1 MPTCSKNINDYIV
14 RVRAGPGYDCSSLQ
28 TVNVNNEHS
37 PVLIEGEYFTGFL
50 SVRLKNFSGVVSEKF
65 KNQNPI
71 ANPDS
76 TYFEGKN
83 RRYSITVQGRF
94 SKEINCDDII
104 FGINLDSPVK
114 SPPGTNLAIKFGKW
128 LDPGLFVETEGDNPY
143 IMSPLFCS
151 MNTIGIFKA
160 DSFEVNDTEIQSGKL
175 ISKSP
180 SHTIKDDKIN
190 ALPKTNIGKWSFHS
204 RLVPENVSLLI
215 NESQVLNTKSDDESG
230 TKFSLTS
237 NYLTKKK
244 VVSDIN
250 IKKNFETFEKRKKF
264 FTDVNNR
271 KKFNISTDHIYC
283 MEYYDA
289 YFDINTISLKLP
301 GVTLNGFRYWEG
313 QPLRYV
319 ARSRS
324 DPSIVFFT
332 CWFELIEKST
342 LLEEEKSLKKDNDK
356 ANGEKEKKNNVDS
369 EEEFFDAEE

>member
-1 MPTCSKNINDYIV
+1 
-14 RVRAGPGYDCSSLQ
+14 
-28 TVNVNNEHS
+28 
-37 PVLIEGEYFTGFL
+37 
-50 SVRLKNFSGVVSEKF
+50 
-65 KNQNPI
+65 
-71 ANPDS
+71 
-76 TYFEGKN
+76 
-83 RRYSITVQGRF
+83 
-94 SKEINCDDII
+94 
-104 FGINLDSPVK
+104 
-114 SPPGTNLAIKFGKW
+114 
-128 LDPGLFVETEGDNPY
+128 
-143 IMSPLFCS
+143 MSPLFCS

-190 ALPKTNIGKWSFHS
+190 ALPKTNI
-204 RLVPENVSLLI
+204 VPENVSLLI